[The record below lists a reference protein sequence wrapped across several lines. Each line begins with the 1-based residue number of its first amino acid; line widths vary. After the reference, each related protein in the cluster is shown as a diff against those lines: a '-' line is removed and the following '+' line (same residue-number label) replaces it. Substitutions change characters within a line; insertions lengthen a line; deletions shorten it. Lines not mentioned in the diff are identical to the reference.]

1 MDIEL
6 PQDFKEFLSI
16 LNSHKVDYL
25 LIGGYAVG
33 YYGYP
38 RATNDMDI
46 WISIDSGNAKKMVS
60 VLQDFGLKTPDI
72 STDLFLEK
80 GNIVRLGIPPMRI
93 EIINQISGVSFD
105 DCFPKRV
112 IDQIDGIRINFIGL
126 GELKVNKK
134 ASGRF
139 KDLDDLENLPAF

>member
-16 LNSHKVDYL
+16 LNSHEVDYL

-46 WISIDSGNAKKMVS
+46 WVSIDSENAKKMVN
-60 VLQDFGLKTPDI
+60 VLHDFGLSTPDL

-93 EIINQISGVSFD
+93 EILNQISGVLFEE
-105 DCFPKRV
+105 CFSKRV
-112 IDQIDGIRINFIGL
+112 IDEIDGIQINFISL
-126 GELKVNKK
+126 ERLKANKK

-139 KDLDDLENLPAF
+139 KDLDDLENLPPK